1 MPSTIY
7 RTCTPCAPRSC
18 GHSLPTLSFSDV
30 YQILSAESI
39 DEWGHAHVHE
49 TGRYGSSTTCNS
61 RRCSNGPASSISAAV
76 RCGCCE
82 TRSSHVLLSRVLLRA
97 SQDRSRIV
105 LRRWRRALRLRT
117 SRARALHGHVR
128 LMTVG
133 CRTQER
139 GRAIH
144 AMCTRV
150 DRSKDMARPRGYPG
164 SSVELGSGLGLSG
177 QPKLVYYNMVWVA
190 GRVGI
195 GSARKHH
202 TPS

>member
-1 MPSTIY
+1 
-7 RTCTPCAPRSC
+7 
-18 GHSLPTLSFSDV
+18 
-30 YQILSAESI
+30 
-39 DEWGHAHVHE
+39 
-49 TGRYGSSTTCNS
+49 
-61 RRCSNGPASSISAAV
+61 
-76 RCGCCE
+76 
-82 TRSSHVLLSRVLLRA
+82 
-97 SQDRSRIV
+97 
-105 LRRWRRALRLRT
+105 
-117 SRARALHGHVR
+117 
-128 LMTVG
+128 MTVG

-195 GSARKHH
+195 GQK
-202 TPS
+202 TPYPFLLLTALQACH

>member
-1 MPSTIY
+1 M
-7 RTCTPCAPRSC
+7 
-18 GHSLPTLSFSDV
+18 
-30 YQILSAESI
+30 
-39 DEWGHAHVHE
+39 
-49 TGRYGSSTTCNS
+49 
-61 RRCSNGPASSISAAV
+61 
-76 RCGCCE
+76 
-82 TRSSHVLLSRVLLRA
+82 
-97 SQDRSRIV
+97 
-105 LRRWRRALRLRT
+105 RLRT
-117 SRARALHGHVR
+117 SRARASHEHVR

-195 GSARKHH
+195 GQKTPYPLLPYRASRQVHVVFFNVYDPSPHKTSLPRHDAARATAYHHPPHDGGRGDGDNQDVRLGSNLTTH
-202 TPS
+202 TPT

>member
-1 MPSTIY
+1 MTI
-7 RTCTPCAPRSC
+7 
-18 GHSLPTLSFSDV
+18 
-30 YQILSAESI
+30 
-39 DEWGHAHVHE
+39 
-49 TGRYGSSTTCNS
+49 
-61 RRCSNGPASSISAAV
+61 
-76 RCGCCE
+76 
-82 TRSSHVLLSRVLLRA
+82 
-97 SQDRSRIV
+97 
-105 LRRWRRALRLRT
+105 
-117 SRARALHGHVR
+117 
-128 LMTVG
+128 G

-150 DRSKDMARPRGYPG
+150 DRSKDMARPRGYPYPG

-195 GSARKHH
+195 GQKTHH

>member
-1 MPSTIY
+1 
-7 RTCTPCAPRSC
+7 
-18 GHSLPTLSFSDV
+18 
-30 YQILSAESI
+30 
-39 DEWGHAHVHE
+39 
-49 TGRYGSSTTCNS
+49 
-61 RRCSNGPASSISAAV
+61 
-76 RCGCCE
+76 
-82 TRSSHVLLSRVLLRA
+82 
-97 SQDRSRIV
+97 
-105 LRRWRRALRLRT
+105 
-117 SRARALHGHVR
+117 
-128 LMTVG
+128 MTVG

-195 GSARKHH
+195 GPENTIPPLPVQPGGRELSRYSRGAVRR
-202 TPS
+202 PS